1 MKYYMAGIK
10 GAGMSALALL
20 LSDLGYEI
28 VGYDDDK
35 NHKYTEDKLIE
46 RGIKIL
52 NVPNNELDSDTVVI
66 HSIALNEEHPELIK
80 ARDMGLR
87 IYEYKDMLGKLSK
100 KYKTICITGCHGK
113 TSTASILTHIM
124 SDVCGSNYIVGNG
137 VGHGDKTTDKL
148 ILEASEYKRQFLTL
162 EPEYIIITNIEMDHT
177 DYYKNIDDMILA
189 YQDFAS
195 KASKMVLACGDDSYT
210 HMLNVKAGIFYYG
223 LNDDNDIQAR
233 NVEYTSDG
241 TNFDVFVE
249 DEYFGHF
256 ELPIYGKHML
266 LNILSVIA
274 ICYYERIDLKELSKS
289 LKKFEGII
297 GIFKE
302 EKINNNIIISDY
314 ANHPTEIKYTIK
326 AAKQK
331 YPDKKIITIFE
342 PYTYAR
348 VEKFKDEF
356 INVLALSDKTYI
368 MDINYDSENPE
379 DFPDLSSYSIIKGI
393 KSGEHINPDESDKL
407 LKYKDTVMLF
417 IGSKD
422 INLLLNGYRKLQN
435 NKE

>member
-1 MKYYMAGIK
+1 MKYYMVGIK
-10 GAGMSALALL
+10 GVGMSALALL

-35 NHKYTEDKLIE
+35 THKYTEDKLIS

-52 NVPNNELDSDTVVI
+52 NGPNNELDSDTIVI
-66 HSIALNEEHPELIK
+66 HSIALGEEHPEIVK
-80 ARDMGLR
+80 AREMGLKV
-87 IYEYKDMLGKLSK
+87 YEYKDMLGKLSK
-100 KYKTICITGCHGK
+100 KYKTICISGCHGK

-124 SDVCGSNYIVGNG
+124 NDVCDSNYIVGNG
-137 VGHGDKTTDKL
+137 VGHGNADSDKL

-162 EPEYIIITNIEMDHT
+162 SPEYVIITNIEMDHA
-177 DYYKNIDDMILA
+177 DYYKNLDDMISA
-189 YQDFAS
+189 YQEFANN
-195 KASKMVLACGDDSYT
+195 AIKMVLACGDDSYT
-210 HMLNVKAGIFYYG
+210 HMLNVNAGIFFYG
-223 LNDDNDIQAR
+223 LNEDNDIQAR

-266 LNILSVIA
+266 LNMLSVIA
-274 ICYYERIDLKELSKS
+274 LCFYERIDLKELSKS
-289 LKKFEGII
+289 LKKFEGIT

-302 EKINNNIIISDY
+302 ETLNSNIIISDY

-342 PYTYAR
+342 PYTFSK
-348 VEKFKDEF
+348 VEKFKNDF
-356 INVLALSDKTYI
+356 INVLSLSDRVYV
-368 MDINYDSENPE
+368 MDINYDNENPI
-379 DFPDLSSYSIIKGI
+379 DYPNLNSDVIINGLKKGEYI
-393 KSGEHINPDESDKL
+393 KCGMSDKL
-407 LKYKDTVMLF
+407 IKYKDVVMLF
-417 IGSKD
+417 IGSKN
-422 INLLLNGYRKLQN
+422 INNLLDEYKKLLI
-435 NKE
+435 K

>member
-35 NHKYTEDKLIE
+35 KHRYTEDKLID
-46 RGIKIL
+46 RGIKIF
-52 NVPNNELDSDTVVI
+52 NEPNNELDNDTVVI
-66 HSIALNEEHPELIK
+66 HSIALNENHPELIK
-80 ARDMGLR
+80 ARDMGLKT
-87 IYEYKDMLGKLSK
+87 YEYKDMLGKLSK

-137 VGHGDKTTDKL
+137 VGHGDKQSDKL

-162 EPEYIIITNIEMDHT
+162 EPEYIIITNIEMDHA
-177 DYYKNIDDMILA
+177 DYYKNMDDMISA
-189 YQDFAS
+189 YQEFANN
-195 KASKMVLACGDDSYT
+195 ASKMVLACGDDSYT
-210 HMLNVKAGIFYYG
+210 HMLQVNAGIFYYG
-223 LNDDNDIQAR
+223 LNEDNDIQAR
-233 NVEYTSDG
+233 NVEYTSEG

-266 LNILSVIA
+266 LNMLAVIA

-289 LKKFEGII
+289 LKNFEGII

-302 EKINNNIIISDY
+302 ELFNNNILISDY

-331 YPDKKIITIFE
+331 YPNKKIITIFE
-342 PYTYAR
+342 PYTYSR
-348 VEKFKDEF
+348 VQKFKDEF
-356 INVLALSDKTYI
+356 INVLSLSDKTYI
-368 MDINYDSENPE
+368 MDINYDNENPL
-379 DFPDLSSYSIIKGI
+379 DYPDLNAETIIKSLKNSEYI
-393 KSGEHINPDESDKL
+393 KCGMSDKL
-407 LKYKDTVMLF
+407 LKYKDVVMLF

-422 INLLLNGYRKLQN
+422 INLLLTEYK
-435 NKE
+435 KEAK

>member
-35 NHKYTEDKLIE
+35 KHKYTEDKLIN
-46 RGIKIL
+46 RDIKIY
-52 NVPNNELDSDTVVI
+52 NEPNNELDNDTVVI
-66 HSIALNEEHPELIK
+66 HSIALNEEHPELVK
-80 ARDMGLR
+80 AQNMGLR

-100 KYKTICITGCHGK
+100 RYKTICISGCHGK

-124 SDVCGSNYIVGNG
+124 SDISDSNYIVGNG
-137 VGHGDKTTDKL
+137 VGHGSKTSEKL

-189 YQDFAS
+189 YQDFAN
-195 KASKMVLACGDDSYT
+195 KATKMVLACGDDSYT
-210 HMLNVKAGIFYYG
+210 HMLNVKAGVFYYG
-223 LNDDNDIQAR
+223 LNEDNDIQAR
-233 NVEYTSDG
+233 NVEYTSEG

-266 LNILSVIA
+266 LNMLSVIA

-302 EKINNNIIISDY
+302 ETVKNNIIISDY

-348 VEKFKDEF
+348 VDKFKDEF
-356 INVLALSDKTYI
+356 IHVLSSSDESYI
-368 MDINYDSENPE
+368 MDINYDNENPL
-379 DFPDLSSYSIIKGI
+379 DYPNLSSETLI
-393 KSGEHINPDESDKL
+393 KSLKNSNYIKCGMSDKL
-407 LKYKDTVMLF
+407 LKYKDCCLLF

-422 INLLLNGYRKLQN
+422 INMLLSEYKNLK
-435 NKE
+435 

>member
-35 NHKYTEDKLIE
+35 KHRYTEDKLID
-46 RGIKIL
+46 RGIKIF
-52 NVPNNELDSDTVVI
+52 NEPNNELDNDTVVI
-66 HSIALNEEHPELIK
+66 HSIALNENHPELIK
-80 ARDMGLR
+80 ARDMGLKT
-87 IYEYKDMLGKLSK
+87 YEYKDMLGKLSK

-137 VGHGDKTTDKL
+137 VGHGDKQSDKL

-162 EPEYIIITNIEMDHT
+162 EPEYIIITNIEMDHA
-177 DYYKNIDDMILA
+177 DYYKNMDDMISA
-189 YQDFAS
+189 YQEFANN
-195 KASKMVLACGDDSYT
+195 ASKMVLACGDDSYT
-210 HMLNVKAGIFYYG
+210 HMLQVNAGIFYYG
-223 LNDDNDIQAR
+223 LNEDNDIQAR
-233 NVEYTSDG
+233 NVEYTSEG

-266 LNILSVIA
+266 LNMLAVIA

-289 LKKFEGII
+289 LKNFEGII

-302 EKINNNIIISDY
+302 ELFNNNILISDY

-331 YPDKKIITIFE
+331 YPNKKIITIFE
-342 PYTYAR
+342 PYTYSR
-348 VEKFKDEF
+348 VQKFKDEF
-356 INVLALSDKTYI
+356 INVLSLSDKTYI
-368 MDINYDSENPE
+368 MDINYDNENPL
-379 DFPDLSSYSIIKGI
+379 DYPDLNAETIIKSLKKSEYI
-393 KSGEHINPDESDKL
+393 KCGMSDKL
-407 LKYKDTVMLF
+407 LKYKDVVMLF

-422 INLLLNGYRKLQN
+422 INLLLTEYK
-435 NKE
+435 KEAK